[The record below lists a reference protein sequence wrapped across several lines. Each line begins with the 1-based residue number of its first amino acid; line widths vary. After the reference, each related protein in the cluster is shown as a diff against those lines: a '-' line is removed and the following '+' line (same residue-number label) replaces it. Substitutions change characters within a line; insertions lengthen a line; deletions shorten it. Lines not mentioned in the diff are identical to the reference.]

1 MGLNYFS
8 ALMASFQRAYSET
21 SILKVELSMLH
32 FVKLYLVFAQWIHL
46 VSADGSASHPQVFKD
61 FNFFFSPFLGP
72 STDIG
77 WKAQATVP

>member
-1 MGLNYFS
+1 MLFAVSLPNLYDLAIRTCKGLDCFS
-8 ALMASFQRAYSET
+8 ALIASLQRANSET

-61 FNFFFSPFLGP
+61 FN
-72 STDIG
+72 
-77 WKAQATVP
+77 